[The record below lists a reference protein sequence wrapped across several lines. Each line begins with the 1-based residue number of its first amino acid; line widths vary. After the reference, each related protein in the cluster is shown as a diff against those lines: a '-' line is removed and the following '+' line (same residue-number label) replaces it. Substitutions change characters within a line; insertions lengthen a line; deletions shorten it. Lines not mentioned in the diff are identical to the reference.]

1 MNYSQFRLDL
11 STHAATECPQE
22 KSVLVFSRLPLDLVI
37 HFAWKYG
44 CLSSKPEN
52 KQLAASIT
60 SHSQELCFLRGILAI
75 DAEIVLG
82 GVPCQSSPESLH
94 FFSLLWAAVP
104 SLQLFSQNVIS
115 SLICFPFSSRLS
127 LFFFP
132 FVFHN
137 LFCICICRCSRLF
150 SSRRASHLSIT
161 LSVPADKHLP
171 TDEEQRARE
180 RGWQAFSSCGL

>member
-1 MNYSQFRLDL
+1 MNYSLFRLDL
-11 STHAATECPQE
+11 SVHAAAECPQE

-37 HFAWKYG
+37 HFVWKYG

-60 SHSQELCFLRGILAI
+60 SHSQELLEEEFLLLMVVFPVSHPQRVSISFRCCEL
-75 DAEIVLG
+75 LF
-82 GVPCQSSPESLH
+82 PLCSFFLKMSSPHS
-94 FFSLLWAAVP
+94 
-104 SLQLFSQNVIS
+104 
-115 SLICFPFSSRLS
+115 CFPFSSRLS
-127 LFFFP
+127 LFSFP
-132 FVFHN
+132 FVFRN